1 MLYFSF
7 LMLGSVHLIDL
18 KIKYSNPLLP
28 KCSTLKH
35 LNLAVVGD
43 SKDSFDCKSNT
54 LGCNQLKI
62 VITYHVCPGPGL
74 RIN

>member
-1 MLYFSF
+1 MFYFSF
-7 LMLGSVHLIDL
+7 LVLRSVHFIDL
-18 KIKYSNPLLP
+18 NITYSNSLLP
-28 KCSTLKH
+28 KRSTPKH
-35 LNLAVVGD
+35 LDLAVVGV

-62 VITYHVCPGPGL
+62 GITYHVCPGL